1 MPTTKNKGHRA
12 RWGRSILTWESL
24 TGQRLYKQLH
34 KDKILADWEG
44 RTCPRCGNGA
54 MGPMKYYKD
63 KKLWAYRCKKRACHK
78 QLQPHDYHPI
88 FFMSA
93 GNSSTP
99 LQKQVAVLFCAV
111 VGVSSNAAHLLL
123 DMDHKPVER
132 IYHNL
137 EVARS
142 QYVTQKEKDIV
153 FGGKRE
159 DVEVDEVDIGKLT
172 DKSVA
177 GNVNTKWEQWGGLV
191 ERGRPSLLVLVKLNP
206 ILTKKR
212 SPGPG
217 PIRKRDW
224 QPIAKK
230 HIAGR
235 KVILHSDRARAYKLK
250 LPEVRHCNV
259 VHKKKRIVI
268 NGKASGSGLNCFNC
282 PLRDVL
288 DSLSL
293 GEAPVHQEI

>member
-1 MPTTKNKGHRA
+1 M
-12 RWGRSILTWESL
+12 
-24 TGQRLYKQLH
+24 
-34 KDKILADWEG
+34 
-44 RTCPRCGNGA
+44 
-54 MGPMKYYKD
+54 
-63 KKLWAYRCKKRACHK
+63 
-78 QLQPHDYHPI
+78 
-88 FFMSA
+88 
-93 GNSSTP
+93 
-99 LQKQVAVLFCAV
+99 AVLFCAV

-153 FGGKRE
+153 FGRKWE

-172 DKSVA
+172 DESVA
-177 GNVNTKWEQWGGLV
+177 GNLNTKWEQWGGLV
-191 ERGRPSLLVLVKLNP
+191 ERGRPSSLVLFRLNP

-235 KVILHSDRARAYKLK
+235 KVILHSDGARAYKLR
-250 LPEVRHCNV
+250 LPDVRHCNV

-268 NGKASGSGLNCFNC
+268 NGKASNSDLNCFNC
-282 PLRDVL
+282 LLRDLLDCVIPVCQAVWVKPHYTKQYDVKLPDGKKVRVKSGTQIIDRFWNTLRSHLKHTNRIPGSQVL
-288 DSLSL
+288 LRKLRSAQFEYWHRRANMWEVTGQMLQAL
-293 GEAPVHQEI
+293 HKQ

>member
-1 MPTTKNKGHRA
+1 M
-12 RWGRSILTWESL
+12 TWESL

-44 RTCPRCGNGA
+44 RTCPRCGNGV
-54 MGPMKYYKD
+54 MGPMKCYKD
-63 KKLWAYRCKKRACHK
+63 KKMWAYRCKKRACHK

-99 LQKQVAVLFCAV
+99 LQKVAVLFCAM

-142 QYVTQKEKDIV
+142 QYVTQKVKDIV
-153 FGGKRE
+153 FGGKWE
-159 DVEVDEVDIGKLT
+159 DVEVDEVNIGKLS
-172 DKSVA
+172 DESVA
-177 GNVNTKWEQWGGLV
+177 GNVNTRWEQRGGLV
-191 ERGRPSLLVLVKLNP
+191 ERGRPSSLVLFRLNP

-212 SPGPG
+212 SPNPG

-230 HIAGR
+230 HTGR
-235 KVILHSDRARAYKLK
+235 KVILHSDGARAYNLKVAGGEACAQEEADRHQRQGKWLWRK
-250 LPEVRHCNV
+250 LP
-259 VHKKKRIVI
+259 
-268 NGKASGSGLNCFNC
+268 
-282 PLRDVL
+282 
-288 DSLSL
+288 
-293 GEAPVHQEI
+293 